1 MSDKVTVRVGLS
13 KGTCYVKSVTEK
25 KIIISRVLEL
35 AQLVQSLDSVG
46 YVYIAGD
53 SPPQL
58 DAGLVRHLRGK
69 TEKVWVVN
77 GEESEEYYKSDER

>member
-1 MSDKVTVRVGLS
+1 M
-13 KGTCYVKSVTEK
+13 
-25 KIIISRVLEL
+25 
-35 AQLVQSLDSVG
+35 G